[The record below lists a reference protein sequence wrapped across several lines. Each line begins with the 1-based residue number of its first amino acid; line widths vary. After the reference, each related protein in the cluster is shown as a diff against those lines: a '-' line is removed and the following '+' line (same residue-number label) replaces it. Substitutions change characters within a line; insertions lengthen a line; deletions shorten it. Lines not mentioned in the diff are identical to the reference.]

1 MWPLIILFLVV
12 CYWIGKRSQ
21 SAKGTGRA
29 QSAKQG
35 RQASDPYDAQTER
48 LYQAA
53 VKELN
58 WYRKMKIPQTDSVQT
73 YLRNSNSLQDK
84 IVLQKLKK
92 TDKNTLNALRKN
104 VDAALQELERH
115 RGMDAASKGKYI
127 RQYMDG
133 PLRLSIK
140 MLAGQLNHST
150 GGAMRSAAYSAPSY
164 TYSTP
169 SSTYSTPSYTSPSPG
184 FDGSPVQ
191 MREKLF
197 QERQEQE
204 RARAERERVERERAE
219 KEKMRQMEMHQLE
232 ERVKYQT
239 RQGFILDPKEVNRQF
254 QEIDN
259 RY

>member
-1 MWPLIILFLVV
+1 M
-12 CYWIGKRSQ
+12 
-21 SAKGTGRA
+21 
-29 QSAKQG
+29 
-35 RQASDPYDAQTER
+35 
-48 LYQAA
+48 
-53 VKELN
+53 
-58 WYRKMKIPQTDSVQT
+58 
-73 YLRNSNSLQDK
+73 
-84 IVLQKLKK
+84 LQKLKK

-140 MLAGQLNHST
+140 MLAGQLDHSAT
-150 GGAMRSAAYSAPSY
+150 GRMGGGYSAPSY
-164 TYSTP
+164 TYSAPSSTYSTPSSTYSTP

-219 KEKMRQMEMHQLE
+219 KEKMRQMEIHQLE